1 MNEWKNYG
9 VSALGLG
16 TTGYWSGTNKGLDQ
30 CIETAFYEYGI
41 NVFDTAEMYGNGRC
55 EEALGKAV
63 RAFPRDRVFL
73 ISKILPDN
81 VKEDTFEQYL
91 DNSLARLKTDYIDL
105 YLLHW
110 RANCDLS
117 LLVKKMEE
125 AVQSGRIRRW
135 GVSNFD
141 TGDLRDL
148 LAIAGGEN
156 CFCNQIFFNIYERGP
171 ETELLPFMK
180 TNGILPMSYSSLGS
194 GYHPHP
200 DIHAVAEIETMC
212 RKNGVSA
219 ESVMLKFN
227 TQAGFLTLFSTASLS
242 HLQKDLQEV
251 TEEQYAKLFPIF
263 DRAFPAPDHIY
274 PLVKI

>member
-1 MNEWKNYG
+1 M
-9 VSALGLG
+9 
-16 TTGYWSGTNKGLDQ
+16 
-30 CIETAFYEYGI
+30 
-41 NVFDTAEMYGNGRC
+41 
-55 EEALGKAV
+55 
-63 RAFPRDRVFL
+63 
-73 ISKILPDN
+73 
-81 VKEDTFEQYL
+81 
-91 DNSLARLKTDYIDL
+91 
-105 YLLHW
+105 LL
-110 RANCDLS
+110 
-117 LLVKKMEE
+117 
-125 AVQSGRIRRW
+125 QI
-135 GVSNFD
+135 
-141 TGDLRDL
+141 
-148 LAIAGGEN
+148 
-156 CFCNQIFFNIYERGP
+156 FCNQIFFNIYERGP